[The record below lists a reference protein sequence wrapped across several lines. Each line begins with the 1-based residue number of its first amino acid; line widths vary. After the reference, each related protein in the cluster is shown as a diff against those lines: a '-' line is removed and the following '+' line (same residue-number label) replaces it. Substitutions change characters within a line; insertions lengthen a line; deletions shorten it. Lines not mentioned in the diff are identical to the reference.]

1 MDPQA
6 SGAPAPGRLRTLRS
20 RSLWNLLKQTGT
32 NWLDHKD
39 ARLGAA
45 LAYYSI
51 FSVGPL
57 ILIAIAVAG
66 LWFGEDAVRG
76 QVSTQIEDLLGS
88 SGAQAVQSMLA
99 GAARPRAGLIA
110 TAVGIVTLLLAAIGV
125 VVQLKD
131 ALNTVWGVESKN
143 GGIWQF
149 VRTYLVSL
157 AAVLSLGFLL
167 LVSLLVSTFL
177 AAGSAYVASY
187 VPETV
192 LHVATSA
199 ISLVVIGVLF
209 AMMFKWLP
217 DAEVAWRDVWA
228 GAALTAVLFEVGK
241 LLIGLYIGKQGLEST
256 FGAAASL
263 VVLLVWVYYSS
274 QIVLLGAE
282 FTRVYAM
289 RRRPARSPAATA
301 GTARPHQNARAG
313 APIPAMA
320 LRSPYGVVAAA
331 LAVGWVLA
339 HIGPD
344 RGASFDEGDDVQAGG
359 GRRAVD

>member
-1 MDPQA
+1 
-6 SGAPAPGRLRTLRS
+6 
-20 RSLWNLLKQTGT
+20 LWNLLKQTGS
-32 NWLDHKD
+32 NWLEHKD

-45 LAYYSI
+45 LAYYSV

-76 QVSTQIEDLLGS
+76 QVSAQIEDVLGS

-99 GAARPRAGLIA
+99 GAARPRAGLLA
-110 TAVGIVTLLLAAIGV
+110 TAVGIVTLLFAAIGV

-131 ALNTVWGVESKN
+131 ALNTVWGVESKK

-157 AAVLSLGFLL
+157 AGVLSLGFLL

-187 VPETV
+187 LPESV
-192 LHVATSA
+192 LHVLSSA
-199 ISLVVIGVLF
+199 VSLVVIAVLF

-228 GAALTAVLFEVGK
+228 GAIVTAILFEVGK

-289 RRRPARSPAATA
+289 RRRPSSSLAAVAEADGPPEDARST
-301 GTARPHQNARAG
+301 

-320 LRSPYGVVAAA
+320 QQSPYGLLAAA
-331 LAVGWVLA
+331 MVVGWVLA
-339 HIGPD
+339 HIGPE
-344 RGASFDEGDDVQAGG
+344 RPAGFDERDEGQDSAA
-359 GRRAVD
+359 RRRVFV